1 MELYGRQ
8 CNVPSLPL
16 ALSSHTNFI
25 TGDDDIVSCG
35 GYTGQRT
42 HVCRT
47 LAPSGWE
54 TGPVGDLTE
63 ARRGASVVTTLQG
76 TYVLGGGGGVVGA
89 TSDFLPRHSTTFE
102 AGPTLPYR
110 MEDGCAAGV
119 SAQAF
124 VVLGGQ
130 YSQTS
135 ISQYSTSH
143 GWSEEGV
150 WPELST
156 GRYGHGCSAY
166 NRLPNKDYHFQK
178 VIVAGGAVYDDGL
191 ASTEILDIASRTLVA
206 GPTMATARRYFQ
218 VVRVER
224 AGVEALLA
232 LGGVTSFTTLDTVEE
247 WSGVEGEE
255 WMEREEMGEVRAG
268 YGATAVAASL
278 IPCKTPTSISF
289 THFTLHQPTQHLY
302 V

>member
-16 ALSSHTNFI
+16 ALSSHTTFV

-35 GYTGQRT
+35 GYTGQPT

-47 LAPSGWE
+47 LTPSGWE
-54 TGPVGDLTE
+54 LGPVGDLTE
-63 ARRGASVVTTLQG
+63 ARWGASVVTTLQG
-76 TYVLGGGGGVVGA
+76 TYVLGGGGDVVGA

-102 AGPTLPYR
+102 AGPKLPYNLYY
-110 MEDGCAAGV
+110 GCAAGV
-119 SAQAF
+119 SDQAF
-124 VVLGGQ
+124 VVLGGK
-130 YSQTS
+130 YSRTS
-135 ISQYSTSH
+135 ISQYNTSH

-156 GRYGHGCSAY
+156 GRYGHGCASY
-166 NRLPNKDYHFQK
+166 NRLPNTDYHFQK
-178 VIVAGGAVYDDGL
+178 VIVAGGAVYDGEDWSSL

-232 LGGVTSFTTLDTVEE
+232 LGGRDSSSTYLDKVEE

-255 WMEREEMGEVRAG
+255 WMERERMGR
-268 YGATAVAASL
+268 
-278 IPCKTPTSISF
+278 
-289 THFTLHQPTQHLY
+289 
-302 V
+302 